1 MADAAPAVQG
11 PGRPGNQQNGQQ
23 QQGGGNQFFA
33 TIARM
38 VLMWWVMSYFKGNQ
52 QQATSTPAGAA
63 APLYR
68 KGDMLD
74 VYVFVSEQSLLHRDT
89 ADLVWAQTEVGLAT
103 TPELT
108 ATYTYTPSEVNS
120 YCLLCDT
127 AAMRA
132 LHVLISRA
140 LAYCCRL

>member
-11 PGRPGNQQNGQQ
+11 PGRPGSQQNGQQ
-23 QQGGGNQFFA
+23 QQGGGNKFLA

-74 VYVFVSEQSLLHRDT
+74 MYVYVSEHSVLQRDT
-89 ADLVWAQTEVGLAT
+89 AELVWTQTEVGLAT

-108 ATYTYTPSEVNS
+108 VTHTYTPSEVIAVCS
-120 YCLLCDT
+120 YSDW

-132 LHVLISRA
+132 LHVLINQI
-140 LAYCCRL
+140 LARCCRL

>member
-1 MADAAPAVQG
+1 MCVTDVATKQDDCLTPTAMADAAPAAQG

-33 TIARM
+33 TIVRM

-52 QQATSTPAGAA
+52 QTASTPAGAA

-68 KGDMLD
+68 KGDLLD
-74 VYVFVSEQSLLHRDT
+74 MYVYVSEESLLHRKT
-89 ADLVWAQTEVGLAT
+89 AELVWAQTEVGLAT

-108 ATYTYTPSEVNS
+108 VTHTYNPSEVQ
-120 YCLLCDT
+120 
-127 AAMRA
+127 
-132 LHVLISRA
+132 
-140 LAYCCRL
+140 